1 MTAPRIA
8 RSRDLA
14 RVTGAAESGML
25 DAAAI
30 AAGTPARELMRRAG
44 VAAASRIA
52 ARFGARARG
61 GVAVYVGAGNNG
73 GDGWVVARELG
84 RRGFPVRIRA
94 SADPATGEAAAARED
109 NRREMRIDAPR
120 GDEQV
125 IVDAL
130 LGIGSRGAPRGPVAN
145 GIAEIDRAR
154 DRGASVIA
162 LDVPS
167 GLDATTGSSEG
178 AVRAHV
184 TVTFAT
190 MKRGLL
196 VSRDHAG
203 AIEVLDIGVQ
213 APRGSPLPRL
223 VDASYVRESVR
234 TFGASSHKGT
244 RKKLVIV
251 GGTRGMAGAVIL
263 AGRGAFRAGV
273 GMVRTVVAP
282 ESVAPVQAALPE
294 ASALNWPRDDESAR
308 ELFAWADAVVIGPG
322 LGDDARTMVER
333 VLRVTRVPVV
343 LDADAITAFARDPA
357 ALGALLGRRPAIL
370 TPHAAELA
378 KLVGASASEVLVR
391 RFEAGTEVANIT
403 GAVVIAKGI
412 PTVCAAPDGGRLV
425 SASGNAAL
433 AIAGSGDILSGIA
446 GTLLAQ
452 TDDPHVAAACAAWAH
467 GRAAELARGTRR
479 TVRGITL
486 DEITRCLGDVWEEWP
501 EPLEDDVVAA
511 LPAAGDRG

>member
-1 MTAPRIA
+1 MTAPRVT

-14 RVTGAAESGML
+14 RVTGAAESSML
-25 DAAAI
+25 DAATI
-30 AAGTPARELMRRAG
+30 AAGIPARELMRRAG
-44 VAAASRIA
+44 VAAATRIA
-52 ARFGARARG
+52 ARFGPRARG
-61 GVAVYVGAGNNG
+61 GVAVYVGSGNNG
-73 GDGWVVARELG
+73 GDGWVVARELA
-84 RRGFPVRIRA
+84 RRGFPVRIREA
-94 SADPATGEAAAARED
+94 TTTSTGEAEAARED
-109 NRREMRIDAPR
+109 TRREMRIDAPR

-167 GLDATTGSSEG
+167 GLDATTGSNEG
-178 AVRAHV
+178 AVRADL

-196 VSRDHAG
+196 VSRDNAG
-203 AIEVLDIGVQ
+203 AIEVVDIGIPT
-213 APRGSPLPRL
+213 PRGSPLPRL
-223 VDASYVRESVR
+223 VDASYVRESIR
-234 TFGASSHKGT
+234 PLGASSHKGT
-244 RKKLVIV
+244 RRKIVIV

-273 GMVRTVVAP
+273 GMVRTLVAP

-294 ASALNWPRDDESAR
+294 ASAFDWPRDDESAR
-308 ELFAWADAVVIGPG
+308 EMLSWADAVVVGPG
-322 LGDDARTMVER
+322 LGDDARAMVER
-333 VLRVTRVPVV
+333 VLRVSRVPVV
-343 LDADAITAFARDPA
+343 LDADAITAFAREPG
-357 ALGALLGRRPAIL
+357 ALGSLLGRRPAIL
-370 TPHAAELA
+370 TPHAAELG

-391 RFEAGTEVANIT
+391 RFEAGAEVASKT

-412 PTVCAAPDGGRLV
+412 PTVCSAPDGGRLV

-433 AIAGSGDILSGIA
+433 AIAGSGDLLSGVA

-452 TDDPHVAAACAAWAH
+452 TDDPHVAAASAAWAH
-467 GRAAELARGTRR
+467 GRAAELARGDRR

-486 DEITRCLGDVWEEWP
+486 DEITHCLGDVWEQWP
-501 EPLEDDVVAA
+501 EPLDDGVVAS